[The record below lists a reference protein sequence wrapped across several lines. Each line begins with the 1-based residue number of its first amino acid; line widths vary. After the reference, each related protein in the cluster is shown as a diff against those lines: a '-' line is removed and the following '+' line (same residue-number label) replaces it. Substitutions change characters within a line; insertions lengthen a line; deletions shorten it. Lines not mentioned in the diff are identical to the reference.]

1 MHTNTHAHVPA
12 AVVPSVPDADEAGTR
27 DRPRR
32 KLTSHGGIGFV
43 RFCPSVTANDLTASA
58 PSRRVL
64 SRRRSLSRPRCRG
77 PGAMERRARSGQHFR
92 CMAAAAPERRPFE
105 RRAGFISP
113 PTVRIP
119 PAHRPDSLEHMTGK
133 REGQCYT
140 CRLGRSGGPA
150 GTSALHPGAPQN
162 LEQIGLLSAAFLL
175 LREPQPRPSRIC
187 SRLLLLLILALCS
200 NALDEPSYEAH
211 DWPSAPSR
219 HILLTA
225 PTARTDNDLHHDTSQ
240 RRPRN
245 RPPSQHRTWPY
256 RPRRLG
262 DLDPS
267 RIETMVGSSSSP
279 DSTSVT
285 SKARTSTTG
294 SSRPSSGVSSPNH
307 VFFNGKRISDPVF
320 LNGTTGVAAAQ
331 PRRTGDVSVEGK
343 LHQANS
349 AERRHCEQLL
359 EAPQDRQVDTPRRTR
374 LRTESASQLKS
385 KFSMSPDHRSRKSK
399 TRLRDRKTSLTNGK
413 QEPQH
418 EQAAARLVPKSSFAS
433 FGFVWGARTR
443 KEKLRDKTS
452 TLLPPGSSA
461 GTPSSVRGR
470 VGIDADINDYLD
482 APAGASAVK
491 RFFTPSRRLMRDA
504 RGDTTTDEIHL
515 HMCPPAPSPL
525 TAGPGNQQQRLR
537 TAATWSEM
545 PRMRDSRESASCVRT
560 EPTFEARVEAAK
572 SMSQSVH
579 CERSQSSTD
588 TASCGAVKQ
597 TKVVPARR
605 HRPLSPSIFGDHSAA
620 ETAPSRPHNDGRGGS
635 KTRSSGNAVAVQHP
649 RARTP
654 PTPTISLTPPRENS
668 VDLAGGASRIL
679 HRGESDPDARVL
691 ERAVQI
697 CLEGPSLRSS
707 PVPTLAKGTA
717 NNRAVAEPSVG
728 RPRKAEKSLDSLS
741 VPEAGSIDGSDGSNV
756 GQALGHQRGQAS
768 GKLHAAPLAAA
779 SPARQQN
786 RSLRARLKELHLL
799 SRPRLDSRPSAT
811 LPRRTG
817 LGGGEAAKTSG
828 RGVDG
833 SDGKMGWW
841 ASLKIRSRKG
851 ANYLDDRG
859 HRVAGGSAGFVADG
873 PTDAFHAAWL
883 PSPSDQASS
892 QQETEALSPGRRSED
907 LLARASPKLADES
920 FTSTKSKSIDLIRG
934 HEASRVVPIRPFSFK
949 VRPSLPA
956 VCVEEATPSRHEAV
970 KGDPVSSSTSFTSSM
985 ATPAS
990 QRQKTRFMSTK
1001 RHPWLRQ
1008 LVLQP
1013 TVIAPPT
1020 VSARPPSSKSSSST
1034 YQTIEEVDDGRCAPA
1049 GRSGITLVEIVGQ
1062 PPSADKSGEYHQ
1074 LARGFAFAAFGRED
1088 HASARESVTTTIPGQ
1103 WRRSILTEPLH
1114 SPAGSATF
1122 ALYERKTRL
1131 ATPSIVSPPAQMAF
1145 SGSIGFS
1152 GADEATETLSQL
1164 VESFDDCLT
1173 PLTMTPSSKA
1183 GSPFR
1188 GIGGYRRPRWTSQ
1201 DRSSVPD
1208 ETLGYTRDLSETGGW
1223 QRGRFNS
1230 EARSSI
1236 ALSTVLSYASTEA
1249 NSSFGD
1255 GEELQ
1260 DLIEGIM
1267 AGHDDKSDEGTA
1279 RPGERDRPSR
1289 QQRASSLPRSL
1300 PSFGTI
1306 AITPATGNDEPGG
1319 TKQWLSRS
1327 PSHDDSGRHRRSRTD
1342 SSVPG
1347 QLRSF
1352 SAGPPLGTDDRAPL
1366 VLRSAPGFRVATS
1379 PSAQAKVTVE
1389 VTPPFM
1395 PNKSVQRTPAAGD
1408 AASSRSRGLLEAFG
1422 LSIRAAEAEGCRER
1436 LSPPK
1441 FLLNDEPVLVVDSPD
1456 ASPFLV
1462 SGSVAGNRL
1471 VGAPKAVETMS
1482 SASADLASLFDG
1494 FDHVPS
1500 RSL

>member
-1 MHTNTHAHVPA
+1 
-12 AVVPSVPDADEAGTR
+12 
-27 DRPRR
+27 
-32 KLTSHGGIGFV
+32 
-43 RFCPSVTANDLTASA
+43 
-58 PSRRVL
+58 
-64 SRRRSLSRPRCRG
+64 
-77 PGAMERRARSGQHFR
+77 
-92 CMAAAAPERRPFE
+92 
-105 RRAGFISP
+105 
-113 PTVRIP
+113 
-119 PAHRPDSLEHMTGK
+119 
-133 REGQCYT
+133 
-140 CRLGRSGGPA
+140 
-150 GTSALHPGAPQN
+150 
-162 LEQIGLLSAAFLL
+162 
-175 LREPQPRPSRIC
+175 
-187 SRLLLLLILALCS
+187 
-200 NALDEPSYEAH
+200 
-211 DWPSAPSR
+211 
-219 HILLTA
+219 
-225 PTARTDNDLHHDTSQ
+225 
-240 RRPRN
+240 
-245 RPPSQHRTWPY
+245 
-256 RPRRLG
+256 
-262 DLDPS
+262 
-267 RIETMVGSSSSP
+267 MVGSSSSP

-920 FTSTKSKSIDLIRG
+920 FTSTKSKSIDLSKLASQLRTERRVAEGELTHAPSSRYPPPLPVRG

-1062 PPSADKSGEYHQ
+1062 PPSADKVRLPKVVVNRSLPIPPRASRSRASTISSQEASPSLPSG
-1074 LARGFAFAAFGRED
+1074 ARIVGATAKTFGVTKNPRSSSYSVATVATSILYTE
-1088 HASARESVTTTIPGQ
+1088 ASPATSSPQTPRRGNLSPRRSPASGGVRSSPSRFIPRPVPRPSPFTSARRGSSVSRPPVAALPLLPLLSAGTASSVGRLRGQ
-1103 WRRSILTEPLH
+1103 PAQRSLFEAM
-1114 SPAGSATF
+1114 SPVGARDDGGK
-1122 ALYERKTRL
+1122 LYQAAMISPPSHRQ